1 MKLLKSFLEVIEQA
15 FMIYGFC
22 IIFLLIFCVLF
33 GEDAQTMSTIFSLGS
48 QGVAV
53 ETLTQYFLLAMI
65 ISLLKT
71 ILFTDGIIKGMSG
84 MVRVILMFSGVIISI
99 VIFIIAF
106 GWFQIDDE
114 LAWLLFF
121 VNFFICTIVS
131 VSISSIRNR
140 IENRKLDE
148 ALQRLK
154 RGEENE

>member
-1 MKLLKSFLEVIEQA
+1 M
-15 FMIYGFC
+15 Y
-22 IIFLLIFCVLF
+22 
-33 GEDAQTMSTIFSLGS
+33 
-48 QGVAV
+48 
-53 ETLTQYFLLAMI
+53 
-65 ISLLKT
+65 SLLNFHKLNT
-71 ILFTDGIIKGMSG
+71 AMKPHLIKKQATSTYPKAPLQSPPSHYSSSRVSNHYQHRSALPIFELFTDGIIKGMSG